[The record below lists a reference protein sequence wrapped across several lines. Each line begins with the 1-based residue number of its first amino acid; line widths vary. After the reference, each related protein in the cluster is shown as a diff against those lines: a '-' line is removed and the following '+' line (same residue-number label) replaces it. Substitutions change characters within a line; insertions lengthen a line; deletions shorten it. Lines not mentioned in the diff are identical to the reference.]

1 MFTTISLL
9 TPFAACVNVRSM
21 MYCTGNTA
29 ISPQPMCEGIL
40 SKLELVLAEYQ
51 TLLKLYPGN
60 GGEKKQ
66 VDAQHVQKCSALFWE
81 ERVCSI

>member
-1 MFTTISLL
+1 
-9 TPFAACVNVRSM
+9 
-21 MYCTGNTA
+21 
-29 ISPQPMCEGIL
+29 MCEGIL

-66 VDAQHVQKCSALFWE
+66 VDAQHVQMCSALFWE
-81 ERVCSI
+81 ERLCSI